1 MVRGS
6 RSDME
11 ASDIA
16 TSESRS
22 ELVGNGMSFCCFP
35 FCSASVRRVSRDA
48 TICGVTYSGGNVVEL
63 SGELPLEGHGEEWGR
78 GERRAASRD
87 EDEEGTSRSGIHAE
101 HVRVN
106 ELHHTTSSAVLS
118 RSRSAFE
125 WGPEGPIDARI
136 IGFLSCATWPTTVR
150 WRGLRA
156 CETRGRPFPVPC

>member
-87 EDEEGTSRSGIHAE
+87 EDEEGW
-101 HVRVN
+101 
-106 ELHHTTSSAVLS
+106 TTLWMRGVEERAWERYIGGHITPLCLS
-118 RSRSAFE
+118 VF
-125 WGPEGPIDARI
+125 
-136 IGFLSCATWPTTVR
+136 
-150 WRGLRA
+150 
-156 CETRGRPFPVPC
+156 VPRT